1 MQAELPQNIKSECLY
16 YVKNL
21 ADQCTFCEVLAF
33 CSEDNK
39 QLFRGQEGSSRPLP
53 YLITRYIENIKRS
66 PQAYQEELR
75 VVSPYQAPVIA
86 ATHQYLQKRFPERF
100 TASMS
105 SSESSHPIDS
115 PSSSSSSSSSFDGAT
130 PARDRTTARHSSS
143 DKTAALSV
151 GFAQLSVALHNK
163 RSPPCKPATNKVLV

>member
-16 YVKNL
+16 YVKHL
-21 ADQCTFCEVLAF
+21 TDQFTFREVLAF

-39 QLFRGQEGSSRPLP
+39 QLFRGQEGSSHPLP

-66 PQAYQEELR
+66 PQAHQEELR
-75 VVSPYQAPVIA
+75 VVTPLQAPVIA

-100 TASMS
+100 TTRMS
-105 SSESSHPIDS
+105 SSESSPPIDS
-115 PSSSSSSSSSFDGAT
+115 PSSSSSSSFDGAT
-130 PARDRTTARHSSS
+130 PARDRTTARRSSS

>member
-53 YLITRYIENIKRS
+53 YLITCYIENIKRS
-66 PQAYQEELR
+66 PRAYKEELR
-75 VVSPYQAPVIA
+75 EVSPLQAPVIA
-86 ATHQYLQKRFPERF
+86 ATHQYLQKRCPERF
-100 TASMS
+100 TTSMS
-105 SSESSHPIDS
+105 SSESSPPIDS
-115 PSSSSSSSSSFDGAT
+115 PSLSSSSSFDGAT
-130 PARDRTTARHSSS
+130 TPARDRTTARRSSS

-151 GFAQLSVALHNK
+151 GFAQLSVARHNK
-163 RSPPCKPATNKVLV
+163 RSPPRKPATNKVLV